1 MMNPMMSKY
10 TFVADPWGFEIV
22 VREQTEQAA
31 HTKAWNLMSQAH
43 KDSCED
49 LECVDCQPIS

>member
-1 MMNPMMSKY
+1 MNQSKF
-10 TFVADPWGFEIV
+10 TFVAAPWGFEIV

-49 LECVDCQPIS
+49 LECVDCQPISY